1 MSISH
6 IQNVSGGP
14 GIVCYVTSVGTNYFP
29 NDSIP
34 NDGALRT
41 YAGNIQYYDADSHCW
56 MLMQGSDVSV
66 DLAADHQVIMD
77 WVRDKMVE
85 DVRIKDLTEK
95 YPALK
100 KAKENFDVI
109 KALVENDN

>member
-1 MSISH
+1 MSNSH
-6 IQNVSGGP
+6 IQNVFGGP
-14 GIVCYVTSVGTNYFP
+14 GIVSYFTSNGTNYFP

-41 YAGNIQYYDADSHCW
+41 YAGNIQYYNALTHCW
-56 MLMQGSDVSV
+56 TSMQGSTVNI
-66 DLAADHQVIMD
+66 DLAADHQVILD
-77 WVRDKMVE
+77 WARDKMTE
-85 DVRIKDLTEK
+85 DMRIKDLAEK

-100 KAKENFDVI
+100 KAQENFDVV

>member
-1 MSISH
+1 MSSH
-6 IQNVSGGP
+6 IQSVIGTH
-14 GIVCYVTSVGTNYFP
+14 GIVTYNTHPGTHYYP

-41 YAGNIQYYDADSHCW
+41 YAGNIQFYDAVSHCW
-56 MLMQGSDVSV
+56 MLLVGDQATVEISADV
-66 DLAADHQVIMD
+66 QVVMD